1 MMPPPEE
8 VTPELK
14 KAISESID
22 KRTINIDNVTPE
34 AQALYIHHAGIDID
48 VAATYPDENTQ
59 KDMQKQISEDI
70 QLGRGMTSPE
80 GWVPDQPKRIA
91 IIGGPRSIANHIIR
105 VCEESGIE
113 VTETS
118 DRSRDQR
125 YDEAKLIGNP
135 NMKTISPAMLLNK
148 HHHGASPYAHGKKP
162 TIEDLS
168 ETLRKDMR
176 KAQNVTNKAN
186 GFGKRLTKKDKLEMA
201 KHKDGWHDPELTPH
215 ITIID
220 GKEVLSFRRKKNI
233 QTYVSKFEHEVA
245 IKVPTKELGFTT
257 TAVDMEWKT
266 TATVKD
272 GKVTDVKV
280 TDTKHTI
287 DGESKDID

>member
-1 MMPPPEE
+1 MLEKYPLNVVTVDTEMGMGKRYSEE
-8 VTPELK
+8 VGVNAEVIHMNFGNPFHHSTQL
-14 KAISESID
+14 ARDILD
-22 KRTINIDNVTPE
+22 DNVCDSVVVTE
-34 AQALYIHHAGIDID
+34 
-48 VAATYPDENTQ
+48 
-59 KDMQKQISEDI
+59 K
-70 QLGRGMTSPE
+70 
-80 GWVPDQPKRIA
+80 PKRVA
-91 IIGGPRSIANHIIR
+91 IIGGPRNIASLLIHA
-105 VCEESGIE
+105 CEESGIE

-118 DRSRDQR
+118 DRPRGQF
-125 YDEAKLIGNP
+125 YDESKLIGNP

-148 HHHGASPYAHGKKP
+148 HHHDASPYAHGKKSS
-162 TIEDLS
+162 IEDLS

-176 KAQNVTNKAN
+176 KAQNATNKAN

-201 KHKDGWHDPELTPH
+201 KHKDGWHAPELTPH

-287 DGESKDID
+287 DGECKDID